1 MVTVAIPEPLIKPI
15 REYQEKR
22 RYETFAQAART
33 LIRIGLEQE
42 NEKI

>member
-1 MVTVAIPEPLIKPI
+1 MVTVAIPEPLVKPI

-33 LIRIGLEQE
+33 LIRIGLEE
-42 NEKI
+42 EKKQ